1 MLLKCI
7 KCAKV
12 LLQRILQVFSI
23 LVKFQVTISVTS
35 LSLSDLTI
43 SGTTTIWTCF
53 FFFLTAENFQLI
65 LKKMKFWDNSY
76 DFYYFG
82 EKIGPVSRR
91 HLSHLSMLTSLF
103 TENISKFRV
112 NNHFLL
118 VFIFY
123 SQVRKTDFWHFCY
136 EVYRFYQLKNA

>member
-1 MLLKCI
+1 MLSKCI

-35 LSLSDLTI
+35 LSLSDLTF

-65 LKKMKFWDNSY
+65 LKKMKFWNNSY

-82 EKIGPVSRR
+82 EKIGPASRR